1 MAENRLNFLAGHL
14 LNLFNKGEGCDVH
27 FRLDD
32 GEVIGAHK
40 LILHSVEFFRVML
53 GSGFMEGNSNAP
65 IRIEGV
71 TSKELKLAFRFIYTG
86 VLNPPEDHMAM
97 RLLWLSQMWQFETLQ
112 QASVEWA
119 IDHLNPSSC
128 IHTFVNVSN
137 VLLAS
142 PSPVSPRPSL
152 KGDSKSEGKP
162 KTMIETFMKRFWS
175 FIRAMSS
182 REFRHMIIRHAHELK
197 ELRELE
203 SLEAFAKVVGA
214 RAYHE
219 EASRVSDSK
228 SSGSGSNTNANGGI
242 LSALFD
248 AIVAFHRA
256 KSPAHFI
263 KNGLYCLLGPKGNPV
278 TRKRR
283 WIEENAVSNH
293 EFCLQITPDF
303 KERSTKSFE
312 IGPCTD
318 AIFYL
323 DCQLETSERY
333 QGWYG
338 VYLCPD
344 WPECLPDTPLSFQ
357 NLPALVSFKL
367 NMTAKDIN
375 WQYCSDP
382 IVFHGTDTGWG
393 QRMAIKSTRLRKSKS
408 AVLTCRAR
416 SSAVFRLVM
425 GHLYRNFEN
434 IDPEVLAGLD
444 ARTLRSIIC
453 TRWPAHKAGLT
464 ARRLQAF
471 CRMLSK
477 KSGEWVAL
485 RSKLE
490 KRESELKAVREELAQ
505 ARGETSDG
513 ISQVILEGLIEFHE
527 SSEEQKGTDEK
538 VAMVSDTKETKKE
551 TRDTKLNIKTVP
563 QEYES
568 KQRTLI
574 IKLPFGVAYIPR
586 QAPLSVSPNSQK
598 LGISSQIDRR
608 LSIPKSSS
616 DLERKLASRLSR
628 SSSSNTEVP
637 REIIRPLDAPE

>member
-1 MAENRLNFLAGHL
+1 
-14 LNLFNKGEGCDVH
+14 
-27 FRLDD
+27 
-32 GEVIGAHK
+32 
-40 LILHSVEFFRVML
+40 
-53 GSGFMEGNSNAP
+53 
-65 IRIEGV
+65 
-71 TSKELKLAFRFIYTG
+71 
-86 VLNPPEDHMAM
+86 
-97 RLLWLSQMWQFETLQ
+97 
-112 QASVEWA
+112 
-119 IDHLNPSSC
+119 
-128 IHTFVNVSN
+128 
-137 VLLAS
+137 
-142 PSPVSPRPSL
+142 
-152 KGDSKSEGKP
+152 
-162 KTMIETFMKRFWS
+162 
-175 FIRAMSS
+175 
-182 REFRHMIIRHAHELK
+182 
-197 ELRELE
+197 
-203 SLEAFAKVVGA
+203 
-214 RAYHE
+214 
-219 EASRVSDSK
+219 
-228 SSGSGSNTNANGGI
+228 
-242 LSALFD
+242 
-248 AIVAFHRA
+248 
-256 KSPAHFI
+256 
-263 KNGLYCLLGPKGNPV
+263 
-278 TRKRR
+278 
-283 WIEENAVSNH
+283 
-293 EFCLQITPDF
+293 
-303 KERSTKSFE
+303 
-312 IGPCTD
+312 
-318 AIFYL
+318 
-323 DCQLETSERY
+323 
-333 QGWYG
+333 
-338 VYLCPD
+338 
-344 WPECLPDTPLSFQ
+344 
-357 NLPALVSFKL
+357 
-367 NMTAKDIN
+367 
-375 WQYCSDP
+375 
-382 IVFHGTDTGWG
+382 
-393 QRMAIKSTRLRKSKS
+393 
-408 AVLTCRAR
+408 
-416 SSAVFRLVM
+416 M